1 MLMLPPVNCMP
12 NCGWAYAAFT
22 GAATTRT
29 FVRSTSSSSAMSMG
43 RDVEMPCPISA
54 LFTRM
59 VTTFCRLMRMK
70 ALGAKSPAAVGP
82 AAAPPGWARTGTR
95 KASRMPPDSAA
106 VLRKSRREARPVMTW
121 PRRARAPRLA

>member
-59 VTTFCRLMRMK
+59 VTTEGEQDSAGERGGPQEVATRGPAGHDLTPP
-70 ALGAKSPAAVGP
+70 GARPAACLI
-82 AAAPPGWARTGTR
+82 AA
-95 KASRMPPDSAA
+95 RM
-106 VLRKSRREARPVMTW
+106 RW
-121 PRRARAPRLA
+121 